1 MPRVAIASFNVHGGV
16 DGWGRRFDVTA
27 ACGALDAEVIVMQ
40 ENFTPDGEEGVAA
53 QVGRELGYELAEMP
67 FARGW
72 RLDPPARAGPGWSP
86 RRRDHQPAPLR
97 LSRSEPRDRTTRGT
111 FRGHAAEFGSIGV
124 AVLSRLPILRVDEL
138 DLGHL
143 PRDWVQR
150 RAVGVELD
158 LAGRPLRVVGVHMSH
173 LVRGSPLQYRR
184 LARLLPAP
192 GVDAVVAGDLNCW
205 GPLVVA
211 MLPGWHRA
219 VRGRTW
225 PAWSPLAQIDHILVR
240 RGAHAEMAE
249 VAAASGSDHRAI
261 RARLVLP

>member
-1 MPRVAIASFNVHGGV
+1 VTIASFNVHGGV

-27 ACGALDAEVIVMQ
+27 ACDALDAEVIVMQ

-53 QVGRELGYELAEMP
+53 QVGRELGYQLADLP

-72 RLDPPARAGPGWSP
+72 RLDPPARVGTRWSP
-86 RRRDHQPAPLR
+86 PRRDHQPAPLR
-97 LSRSEPRDRTTRGT
+97 LSRSEPRQRTAHSN
-111 FRGHAAEFGSIGV
+111 FRGRAAEFGSIGV
-124 AVLSRLPILRVDEL
+124 VILSRLPILHVVEL

-150 RAVGVELD
+150 KALDAELD

-184 LARLLPAP
+184 LARMLPA
-192 GVDAVVAGDLNCW
+192 GGTDAVVAGDLNCW

-219 VRGRTW
+219 VRGRSW

-240 RGAHAEMAE
+240 RGVHAEMAE
-249 VAAASGSDHRAI
+249 VAAASGSDHRAV

>member
-1 MPRVAIASFNVHGGV
+1 MAIASFNVHGGV
-16 DGWGRRFDVTA
+16 DGWGRRFNAAA
-27 ACGALDAEVIVMQ
+27 ACRALDAEVIVMQ

-53 QVGRELGYELAEMP
+53 HVARELGYEVAELA

-72 RLDPPARAGPGWSP
+72 RLGPPADAGRAWAP
-86 RRRDHQPAPLR
+86 RRWDHQLVPLR
-97 LSRSEPRDRTTRGT
+97 LSRSEPRDRTTPRVLRG
-111 FRGHAAEFGSIGV
+111 RAAEFGSLGV
-124 AVLSRLPILRVDEL
+124 AVLSRFPIRAVEEL

-150 RAVGVELD
+150 RALGVELD
-158 LAGRPLRVVGVHMSH
+158 LDGHPVRVIGVHMSH
-173 LVRGSPLQYRR
+173 LVRGSPVQYRR

-240 RGAHAEMAE
+240 RGVHAEMAE

-261 RARLVLP
+261 RARLVFP